1 MIFALATPVAQ
12 SAIGVFRISGVGCCE
27 KFNTALNKPISE
39 YRKVFLRDVFWEGV
53 LIDRCSV
60 VFYSSPNSYTGE
72 DSVEVFCHGGLSV
85 IKSLTGV
92 FLALGFREAEPGEFS
107 KIAFENGKLSLNE
120 AEAVADLVHSEDV
133 DRGLLS
139 SEAVAGKLS
148 NIISDLGDRVDG
160 LRVYIEGSIDFSD
173 EDYNFIAEGDV
184 CNKLVEI
191 KSSLVD
197 LIDSSLVSTKKLTK
211 NRVLFFGPPNT
222 GKSSLFNRMLG
233 FERALVSN
241 VPGTTRDLIDSE
253 MFYNSVN
260 MELVDSAGIR
270 ETKDLIE
277 TMGVALSGVGVEES
291 DLILVVLD
299 HLTENYI
306 DSFGSTLKEKSFLLV
321 FNKSD
326 EKEPLNSYDCVVSAK
341 SGSGVQEL
349 KELIFKFIKEDKKN
363 KRGSKKTFLI
373 RERHLSLFNAALSA
387 LNSCI
392 QKISN
397 ENAVDIAAEDLRQVR
412 SSFDE
417 FLGVKYP
424 DDLLGDIFKDFCI
437 GK

>member
-12 SAIGVFRISGVGCCE
+12 SALGIFRISGSGCCDV
-27 KFNTALNKPISE
+27 FNQTLDKPILE
-39 YRKVFLRDVFWEGV
+39 YRKVFLREVMLAER

-60 VFYSSPNSYTGE
+60 VYYSAPNSYTGE
-72 DSVEVFCHGGLSV
+72 DSVEVYCHGGLSV
-85 IKSLTGV
+85 IRSLNGL
-92 FLALGFREAEPGEFS
+92 FLSLGFREAQPGEFS
-107 KIAFENGKLSLNE
+107 RIAFENGKLSLNE
-120 AEAVADLVHSEDV
+120 AEAVGDLIHSEDTE
-133 DRGLLS
+133 RSMLS

-148 NIISDLGDRVDG
+148 SIISDLGDEVDK

-173 EDYNFIAEGDV
+173 EDYDFISEGG
-184 CNKLVEI
+184 VEKRLFDI
-191 KSSLVD
+191 KSSLTD
-197 LIDSSLVSTKKLTK
+197 LIDSSLVSTKKLLK

-253 MFYNSVN
+253 MFYNSIN

-270 ETKDLIE
+270 ETDDLVE
-277 TMGVALSGVGVEES
+277 AKGVARSGDELNDSALV
-291 DLILVVLD
+291 LVVLD

-306 DSFGSTLKEKSFLLV
+306 EDFQSRLSGKNYLLL

-326 EKEPLNSYDCVVSAK
+326 EKNPTQTYDCVLSAK
-341 SGSGVQEL
+341 TGEGVQDL
-349 KELIFKFIKEDKKN
+349 KKMIVESIQKN
-363 KRGSKKTFLI
+363 TGDSKKTFII
-373 RERHLSLFNAALSA
+373 RERHLVLFNAALSQ
-387 LNSCI
+387 LNSCLE
-392 QKISN
+392 KISN
-397 ENAVDIAAEDLRQVR
+397 ERDVDIAAEDLRLVR

-417 FLGVKYP
+417 FLGIKYP
-424 DDLLGDIFKDFCI
+424 DELLGDIFNDFCI

>member
-1 MIFALATPVAQ
+1 MAQ

-39 YRKVFLRDVFWEGV
+39 YRRVFLRDVFWEGV

-270 ETKDLIE
+270 ETNDLIE

-363 KRGSKKTFLI
+363 KEGSKKTFLI
-373 RERHLSLFNAALSA
+373 RERHLSLFNTALSA

-397 ENAVDIAAEDLRQVR
+397 EDAVDIAAEDLRQVR

>member
-1 MIFALATPVAQ
+1 VAQ

-270 ETKDLIE
+270 ETNDLIE

-363 KRGSKKTFLI
+363 KEGSKKTFLI
-373 RERHLSLFNAALSA
+373 RERHLSLFNTALSA

-397 ENAVDIAAEDLRQVR
+397 EDAVDIAAEDLRQVR

>member
-1 MIFALATPVAQ
+1 LIFALATPVAQ

-39 YRKVFLRDVFWEGV
+39 YRRVFLRDVFWEGV

-270 ETKDLIE
+270 ETNDLIE

-363 KRGSKKTFLI
+363 KEGSKKTFLI
-373 RERHLSLFNAALSA
+373 RERHLSLFNTALSA

-397 ENAVDIAAEDLRQVR
+397 EDTVDIAAEDLRQVR